1 MGNLDAGTPGPILQN
16 LRYEKLGYA
25 LPRMEI
31 MDRNDTLDLLRGT
44 LDLLVLKAL
53 AVESMHG
60 YAVSKWLRERTQG
73 MLGVEE
79 SALYQS
85 LHRLER
91 RGHVEAEWGLT
102 DTNRRAKIYTL
113 TTRGRQ
119 QLAAEVENWRLYAQ
133 AVQLVLTPA

>member
-1 MGNLDAGTPGPILQN
+1 MTQ
-16 LRYEKLGYA
+16 
-25 LPRMEI
+25 
-31 MDRNDTLDLLRGT
+31 NDTVDLLRGT

-53 AVESMHG
+53 AQESMHG

-91 RGHVEAEWGLT
+91 RGHVRSEWGIT

-113 TTRGRQ
+113 TARGRE
-119 QLAAEVENWRLYAQ
+119 QLVAEVENWRAYAK
-133 AVQLVLTPA
+133 AVRLVISPA